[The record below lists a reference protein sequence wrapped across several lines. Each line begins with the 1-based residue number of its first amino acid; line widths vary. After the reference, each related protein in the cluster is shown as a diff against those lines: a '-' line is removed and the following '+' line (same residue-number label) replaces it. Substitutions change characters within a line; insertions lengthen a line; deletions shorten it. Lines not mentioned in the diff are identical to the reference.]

1 MLNKYGV
8 NSILSSGDNLA
19 VTKHVAEETGITE
32 YYGNQTPSDKFN
44 LIENLKKQNKL
55 VAMVGDGINDA
66 PALSSASVALAMGS
80 GTQVAGASAQI
91 ILKNSSIMNIYE
103 ALKISKS
110 TIKIIK
116 QNLFWAFSYN
126 IVLIPMAA
134 LGHLNPILAS
144 FFMGMS
150 SVVVVLNSLRIKNK
164 KEIIA

>member
-1 MLNKYGV
+1 
-8 NSILSSGDNLA
+8 
-19 VTKHVAEETGITE
+19 
-32 YYGNQTPSDKFN
+32 
-44 LIENLKKQNKL
+44 
-55 VAMVGDGINDA
+55 MVGDGINDA